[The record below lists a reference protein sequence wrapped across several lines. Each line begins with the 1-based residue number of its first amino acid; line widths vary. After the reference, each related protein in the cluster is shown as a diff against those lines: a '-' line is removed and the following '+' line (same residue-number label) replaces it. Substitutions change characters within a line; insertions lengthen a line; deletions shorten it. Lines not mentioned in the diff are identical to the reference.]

1 MRRKIQILAWCLI
14 VQGCI
19 ILIYFA
25 IKTFFDGYWICGTTD
40 FSLTGLFGDF
50 VGGVVGTVF
59 ALAGTLFIFLTFYEQ
74 IKQNKRE
81 AFEGTFFTMINL
93 HRNNI
98 DEMKY
103 TKFDTNTGE
112 MRTASNR
119 KVFRLIFAEFTECYQ
134 ELKRISNFT
143 PDHNYILPKYKEYL
157 DKIIASKMID
167 IHEFTLIDI
176 AYNII
181 FFGVGEEGE
190 TELQQRLYKRYNSSY
205 IDKFLLYIKL
215 KPKKENMEIWIKW
228 KIFSE
233 IQDVEFEKIYRE
245 FCDYNNNIISERL
258 LSKKTRELISEKK
271 FAKYYNG
278 HQHRLSHYFRHLY
291 QSYRYL
297 SFHKDLSDEE
307 KYFYGKMFRAQLSI
321 NEQAILFINSI
332 SSLGMQWELNPDKK
346 LETKSEKDIAKSN
359 LITRFN
365 LIKNLTDYHFLGFQ
379 CRTYYPDIKYERC
392 DF

>member
-1 MRRKIQILAWCLI
+1 MKRKIQILAWCLI

-25 IKTFFDGYWICGTTD
+25 IKTCFDGYSIFGKTD

-50 VGGVVGTVF
+50 IGGVVGTIF

-93 HRNNI
+93 HRKNI
-98 DEMKY
+98 DEMRY

-112 MRTASNR
+112 MRTATNR
-119 KVFRLIFAEFTECYQ
+119 KVFRVIFAEFMECFQ

-143 PDHNYILPKYKEYL
+143 QDNNYILPKYKEYL
-157 DKIIASKMID
+157 EKIIANKEID
-167 IHEFTLIDI
+167 IHEFILIDI

-190 TELQQRLYKRYNSSY
+190 TGLQQRLYKCYNNLY
-205 IDKFLLYIKL
+205 IDKLLLYIKL
-215 KPKKENMEIWIKW
+215 KPKKENAAIWKKW
-228 KIFSE
+228 QVFSE
-233 IQDVEFEKIYRE
+233 MQDIEFEKIYRE
-245 FCDYNNNIISERL
+245 FCDYNNKVILERL
-258 LSKKTRELISEKK
+258 LSKKTRELIAGKD

-297 SFHKDLSDEE
+297 SFHKDVSDKE

-332 SSLGMQWELNPDKK
+332 SSLGMKWELNPDIER
-346 LETKSEKDIAKSN
+346 ETASEKDIAKSK

-365 LIKNLTDYHFLGFQ
+365 LIKNLPDLYFSGFQ
-379 CRTYYPDIKYERC
+379 YKIYYPDIEYETC